1 LEKQAYPLRIGA
13 EYLLKGATRCIM
25 NSRSNTKDLDFLGLS
40 PNIRVKEGSTFE
52 CTRRLRMV
60 FDSLSVLSDE
70 KSTAFSLSFWKN
82 VDDLVGNSQGFQV
95 FTNQI

>member
-1 LEKQAYPLRIGA
+1 
-13 EYLLKGATRCIM
+13 
-25 NSRSNTKDLDFLGLS
+25 
-40 PNIRVKEGSTFE
+40 
-52 CTRRLRMV
+52 MV